1 MCEGKLKNMFCNR
14 LFKFIIPAK
23 ETKLQR
29 FPVLKQ
35 KLTFYLFTLL
45 LLTSC
50 GKVGDI
56 YDNKQVFNMNLDAGL
71 TSLDPA
77 YARDQSTNW
86 MTSQLYN
93 GLVELDGEL
102 RIGPSIAKSWEIS
115 PDGKTY
121 TFHLRKDVFFHKSP
135 LFGEDG
141 TRSVTASDFKYSFTR
156 ICDKSTASSGQWIF
170 NGKVAGL
177 EAFQNEESDQI
188 EGFKVVAP
196 DTFRIELTQP
206 FPPFLSLLAMA
217 YGFVVPQEVVT
228 HYGKEYRNHPIGTGP
243 FRFHRWE
250 EGNFLILHKHDNYFE
265 RDAKGTH
272 LPYLD
277 AVYVRFIESR
287 LSAFIEFTQGNLD
300 FVNGLDKSFKDE
312 ILTREGEIQEAY
324 KGKYQFMVAPQLN
337 TEYLGIMV
345 DSAFADPTHPLMN
358 VKVRKA
364 LNHALDREK
373 MVKFLLNG
381 IGYPANSGFVPNGM
395 PGHDPALVPGFEYNP
410 EKSAQLLEEAGYPGG
425 AGLPVLTLKSTPK
438 YQNIMEFVQKSFE
451 KVGVKVEIESMM
463 GGALREQIY
472 KSQAQLWRASWIAD
486 YPDGENYLSLF
497 YSANHAPNGPNTT
510 HFQSARF
517 DSLYLAALAQP
528 NDSLRI
534 PYYQEMDRLMLEQAP
549 IIPLYYDKILRI
561 VSPDIEGLGTNPM
574 NFLYLKRVKKN
585 INLN

>member
-1 MCEGKLKNMFCNR
+1 
-14 LFKFIIPAK
+14 
-23 ETKLQR
+23 
-29 FPVLKQ
+29 
-35 KLTFYLFTLL
+35 
-45 LLTSC
+45 
-50 GKVGDI
+50 
-56 YDNKQVFNMNLDAGL
+56 MNLDAGL

-77 YARDQSTNW
+77 FARDQSTNW

-102 RIGPSIAKSWEIS
+102 HIGPSIAESWDIS

-121 TFHLRKDVFFHKSP
+121 TFHLREDVFFHKSP
-135 LFGEDG
+135 LFGTDS
-141 TRSVTASDFKYSFTR
+141 TRRVVASDFKYSFTR

-170 NGKVAGL
+170 NDKIAGL
-177 EAFQNEESDQI
+177 SEFQ
-188 EGFKVVAP
+188 EGTASSITGFRAVAP
-196 DTFRIELTQP
+196 DTFQVELAQP

-217 YGFVVPQEVVT
+217 YAFVVPEEVVT
-228 HYGKEYRNHPIGTGP
+228 HYGKAYRSHPIGTGP
-243 FRFHRWE
+243 FIFHRWE
-250 EGNFLILHKHDNYFE
+250 EGNFLILHKNPSYFE
-265 RDAKGTH
+265 SDKAGSP

-312 ILTREGEIQEAY
+312 ILTREGEIQPAY
-324 KGKYQFMVAPQLN
+324 EGKYNFLVAPQLN

-345 DSAFADPTHPLMN
+345 DPEHADPSHPLMN
-358 VKVRKA
+358 AKVRKA

-381 IGYPANSGFVPNGM
+381 MGYPANSGFVPNGM
-395 PGHDPALVPGFEYNP
+395 PGHDPELVPGFEYDP
-410 EKSAQLLEEAGYPGG
+410 EKSAQLLTEAGYPGG
-425 AGLPVLTLKSTPK
+425 KGLPVLNLKSTPK
-438 YQNIMEFVQKSFE
+438 YQNIMEYVQKSFE
-451 KVGVKVEIESMM
+451 NIGVKVEIESMM

-472 KSQAQLWRASWIAD
+472 QSKAQLWRASWIAD

-497 YSANHAPNGPNTT
+497 YSPNHAPDGPNTT
-510 HFQSARF
+510 HFESARF

-534 PYYQEMDRLMLEQAP
+534 PYYQEMDRIMLDTAP

-561 VSPDIEGLGTNPM
+561 VSKDIEGLETNPM
-574 NFLYLKRVKKN
+574 NFLYLKRVKK
-585 INLN
+585 LK